1 MERIRTFSINLPF
14 PLYEKLVNKAGKGR
28 VSTFIK
34 KLVEKELS
42 DEDEKLGQAYKKCY
56 TNNPHLLEEAKLWEK
71 AGIEAWLN
79 YERGVY
85 HKKSTKKVSKSTS
98 KKVSRSKW
106 Q

>member
-1 MERIRTFSINLPF
+1 M
-14 PLYEKLVNKAGKGR
+14 YEKLVNKAGKGR

-42 DEDEKLGQAYKKCY
+42 EEDKKLGQAYKECY
-56 TNNPHLLEEAKLWEK
+56 ANNPHLLKEAKLWEK

-85 HKKSTKKVSKSTS
+85 HKKSS
-98 KKVSRSKW
+98 KKQKLSNDSKTN
-106 Q
+106 